1 MAPRRNGREDRAFA
15 QGRARSALDARMGEE
30 LSTSLRDFIS
40 MGRTQGAR
48 AALRPRRPASTPVTP
63 LTSELAMRDLIFVR
77 RVVLAS
83 AVALSLTSLSAG
95 VESAAALTITAPVAQ
110 VSDGETLRAIQI
122 AYGHRSHRSA
132 HAGLYGCGRGSQG
145 THLSRMACGGRFS
158 RQMMRHHR

>member
-1 MAPRRNGREDRAFA
+1 MEYAGGQSGFVSAPAG
-15 QGRARSALDARMGEE
+15 
-30 LSTSLRDFIS
+30 
-40 MGRTQGAR
+40 
-48 AALRPRRPASTPVTP
+48 STPVMP

-83 AVALSLTSLSAG
+83 ALALSLTGLSAG
-95 VESAAALTITAPVAQ
+95 IESAAALTITAPLAQ
-110 VSDGETLRAIQI
+110 VSDGETLAAIQS

>member
-1 MAPRRNGREDRAFA
+1 MVVKIAFA
-15 QGRARSALDARMGEE
+15 QGRARSALNARMGEE
-30 LSTSLRDFIS
+30 LSTSLRDFTPK
-40 MGRTQGAR
+40 RKTQGPER
-48 AALRPRRPASTPVTP
+48 LCVGTGRPSAPVMP

-83 AVALSLTSLSAG
+83 ALALSLTGLSAG

-110 VSDGETLRAIQI
+110 VSGGETLTAIQI